1 LERALNLGFGFPAVL
16 AVSPS
21 KKVVA
26 TMTAAFNKEN
36 FSNFLTKVMT
46 GSAATAPLPKSGFV
60 VKKVSKWDGK
70 DAEPIV
76 ENYDDL

>member
-1 LERALNLGFGFPAVL
+1 ML
-16 AVSPS
+16 AVSPG
-21 KKVVA
+21 KQMVA

-46 GSAATAPLPKSGFV
+46 GGAATAPLPKSGFV
-60 VKKVSKWDGK
+60 VKKAAKWDGK

-76 ENYDDL
+76 EYYDDL